1 MFETRH
7 RQPTDHPALSTA
19 DASEAHDAATAG
31 DGAGVLRQLQVA
43 CDDLYCAPLDR
54 EAQEQVREL
63 LLRSTP
69 SLRELRARARRI
81 KVACDELH
89 DDPTDL
95 DAQFTLLS
103 LLDTPA

>member
-1 MFETRH
+1 MCETRH
-7 RQPTDHPALSTA
+7 RQPDPALSTA
-19 DASEAHDAATAG
+19 DASETPDAATAS
-31 DGAGVLRQLQVA
+31 DSAGVLRQLQVA
-43 CDDLYCAPLDR
+43 CDDLYCTPLDR
-54 EAQEQVREL
+54 EAQEHVREL

-69 SLRELRARARRI
+69 SLREVRARTRRI

>member
-1 MFETRH
+1 MAEMRH
-7 RQPTDHPALSTA
+7 RQPSVPAMSIAPDVETHDVGA
-19 DASEAHDAATAG
+19 DR

-54 EAQEQVREL
+54 EAQEQVRNL
-63 LLRSTP
+63 LLRTTP
-69 SLRELRARARRI
+69 SLHEVRLRARRI

-89 DDPTDL
+89 DDPDDL
-95 DAQFTLLS
+95 DARYTLLS